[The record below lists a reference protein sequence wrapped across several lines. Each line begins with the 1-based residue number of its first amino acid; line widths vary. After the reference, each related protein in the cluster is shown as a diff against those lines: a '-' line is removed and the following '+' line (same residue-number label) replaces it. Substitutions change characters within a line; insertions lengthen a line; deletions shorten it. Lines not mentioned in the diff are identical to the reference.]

1 MAMLLSQSQG
11 LAARIIGHPR
21 KAEIPAVL
29 VPRDARLRLST
40 PVLRRHRGSVC
51 RAEQGV
57 AAPLKEE
64 QDAVLNSL
72 PDDIPKPVIK
82 IDNQHDPF
90 ATVVTIEYGDRL
102 GELLDTIAALKAM
115 KLNIRRAKVKTKG
128 STKVNKFY
136 ITDATTAEKIMKSAR
151 LEEIRLSILN
161 NLIKYHPESGQSLGW
176 GAAAP
181 QDDTNDILHPLGPH
195 KIEKVK
201 THVEITPE
209 DETGS
214 FSIVHVKTRD
224 RPGLLT
230 DIVRTLKDLNV
241 NVISAEV
248 DTEGAVAQD
257 DFIRLREK
265 SPTERAYV
273 VQEVD
278 KRNIFCFPME
288 CASKLRSAH

>member
-1 MAMLLSQSQG
+1 MVVGFTLSQG
-11 LAARIIGHPR
+11 LVARIPGPSR
-21 KAEIPAVL
+21 KAELA
-29 VPRDARLRLST
+29 AATHLRGCRALCLKSE
-40 PVLRRHRGSVC
+40 VCRRRYQIC

-64 QDAVLNSL
+64 QEAVLNSL
-72 PDDIPKPVIK
+72 PDDIPTPVIK

-102 GELLDTIAALKAM
+102 GELLDTIAALKAL

-128 STKVNKFY
+128 STRVNKFF

-161 NLIKYHPESGQSLGW
+161 NLIKYHPESGQELGW
-176 GAAAP
+176 GTAAP
-181 QDDTNDILHPLGPH
+181 QDDTNDILHPLGAH
-195 KIEKVK
+195 KIEKIK
-201 THVEITPE
+201 THVEVTPE

-257 DFIRLREK
+257 DFIVTYHGEPLNPSMVLLVNNTLQYTLQLSEVEREE
-265 SPTERAYV
+265 SY
-273 VQEVD
+273 
-278 KRNIFCFPME
+278 
-288 CASKLRSAH
+288 